1 MRLWFCG
8 FWRKSMKFMHII
20 IYELRAS
27 TERCWWPG
35 KNVFVI
41 LFLAIRECIDEPRGI
56 NRGVF
61 CERCRPIKRRTLRK
75 NASRRSA
82 RGKSDRAVHN
92 GRKKRYCCKKKK
104 HCCAVFMTQN
114 LNYREQKVWPWRYV
128 ADVRIN
134 QHMVFRDQVRLRW
147 SLEDIESLLFIFI
160 LIVVHSIRLR
170 NL

>member
-1 MRLWFCG
+1 MAW
-8 FWRKSMKFMHII
+8 
-20 IYELRAS
+20 E
-27 TERCWWPG
+27 

-104 HCCAVFMTQN
+104 KKTLLRGFYDAELELPGAKSVTVKVCGRCQN
-114 LNYREQKVWPWRYV
+114 KSTYGIQRSGEVAMKPRRY
-128 ADVRIN
+128 
-134 QHMVFRDQVRLRW
+134 
-147 SLEDIESLLFIFI
+147 
-160 LIVVHSIRLR
+160 
-170 NL
+170 